1 MFVGSGNVLEIF
13 LPGGGKWIAW
23 GRVCQGSTGG
33 VEGNSV
39 LCLVVSEA
47 YSESSQRSGI
57 KLFSLKASNWMLIGL
72 SIRSFDGFDFANHN
86 ENQ

>member
-1 MFVGSGNVLEIF
+1 MFWKYFYLGGFAKGVL
-13 LPGGGKWIAW
+13 
-23 GRVCQGSTGG
+23 GG
-33 VEGNSV
+33 VEGNSG

-57 KLFSLKASNWMLIGL
+57 KLFSLKAPNWMLIGL